1 MTRPR
6 RARGGGYGS
15 SWIRADKR
23 LAIYLRDAFVCAYCG
38 QDTRAL
44 GGPTL
49 DHVDATGSNDATN
62 LVVACR
68 PCNNRK
74 GDTALSA
81 FLTSCASSPIEA
93 RAIRTRIGR
102 RTAAP
107 IARHLADARAKLA
120 RRKLVNDLASM
131 IKLVLDAEMEA
142 GAIHDFDFQRGWITE
157 DGRSSRSALRLK
169 GGDMPAELAEA
180 LARLDADGASSAD
193 DDGIPF

>member
-38 QDTRAL
+38 KDTREL

-81 FLTSCASSPIEA
+81 FLTSCAPSTLEA

-107 IARHLADARAKLA
+107 IARHLADAIAAARLVRSGPVHRASQPA
-120 RRKLVNDLASM
+120 
-131 IKLVLDAEMEA
+131 
-142 GAIHDFDFQRGWITE
+142 
-157 DGRSSRSALRLK
+157 SALSRITITRFCTAPVLTSHLTIN
-169 GGDMPAELAEA
+169 MLSLP
-180 LARLDADGASSAD
+180 S
-193 DDGIPF
+193 

>member
-1 MTRPR
+1 LTRPR

-81 FLTSCASSPIEA
+81 FLTSCAPSPLEA

-131 IKLVLDAEMEA
+131 IKLVLDAERA
-142 GAIHDFDFQRGWITE
+142 TPTDWWDIGTGWLTE

-180 LARLDADGASSAD
+180 LARLDADGAVGAD
-193 DDGIPF
+193 DYGIPF

>member
-1 MTRPR
+1 LTRPR

-23 LAIYLRDAFVCAYCG
+23 LAIYLRDAFACAYCG

-49 DHVDATGSNDATN
+49 DHVDAAGSNDAAN

-81 FLTSCASSPIEA
+81 FLTSCASSPLEA

-120 RRKLVNDLASM
+120 RRKLVSDLASM
-131 IKLVLDAEMEA
+131 IKLVLDAERSTSTDWWDI
-142 GAIHDFDFQRGWITE
+142 GTGWLTE

-180 LARLDADGASSAD
+180 LARLDADGAVGAD
-193 DDGIPF
+193 GDGIPF